1 MWSATAVA
9 DRRALVV
16 ATTALMRDV
25 VAGWRREGQSVGLV
39 PTMGAL
45 HAGHLSLV
53 SASLAENDRTVVT
66 IFVNPLQFGPGED
79 FERYPRDLDR
89 DRAALGPFPVDIVFA
104 PTTREMYP
112 DGATTRVRVAG
123 LDEILEGAWRPGH
136 FEGVATVVSKL
147 FWAVRPDRAYFGQKD
162 AQQAALVGRLAA
174 DQGTGISVRVCPIV
188 RESDGLALSSR
199 NLYLDPDHRRAASA
213 LPRALRRANDAYLAG
228 ERDASVLAAHLRDE
242 LATEPLARVDYA
254 ELVDPD
260 NFRAPGR
267 LALLAVMIGST
278 RLIDNHLLGDTF
290 QYALS
295 G

>member
-1 MWSATAVA
+1 
-9 DRRALVV
+9 
-16 ATTALMRDV
+16 
-25 VAGWRREGQSVGLV
+25 
-39 PTMGAL
+39 MGAL

-53 SASLAENDRTVVT
+53 ATSIAENDRTVVT
-66 IFVNPLQFGPGED
+66 VFVNPLQFAPGED

-89 DRAALGPFPVDIVFA
+89 DRAALGPFAVDIVFA
-104 PTTREMYP
+104 PTTGEMCP
-112 DGATTRVRVAG
+112 RGATTRVSVGA
-123 LDEILEGAWRPGH
+123 LDEILEGARRPGH

-174 DQGTGISVRVCPIV
+174 DLGTGITVRVCPTV
-188 RESDGLALSSR
+188 REPDGLALSSR

-228 ERDASVLAAHLRDE
+228 ERDLMWLAAVLRAE
-242 LATEPLARVDYA
+242 LATEPLAHVDYA

-260 NFRAPGR
+260 SFSAPGR
-267 LALLAVMIGST
+267 LAVLAVMIGST

-290 QYALS
+290 QNALS

>member
-1 MWSATAVA
+1 
-9 DRRALVV
+9 
-16 ATTALMRDV
+16 
-25 VAGWRREGQSVGLV
+25 
-39 PTMGAL
+39 MGAL

-53 SASLAENDRTVVT
+53 ATSIAENDRTVVT
-66 IFVNPLQFGPGED
+66 VFVNPLQFAPGED

-89 DRAALGPFPVDIVFA
+89 DRAALGPFAVDIVFA
-104 PTTREMYP
+104 PTTGEMCP
-112 DGATTRVRVAG
+112 RGATTRVSVGA
-123 LDEILEGAWRPGH
+123 LDEILDGARRPGH

-174 DQGTGISVRVCPIV
+174 DLGTGITVRVCPIV
-188 RESDGLALSSR
+188 REPDGLALSSR
-199 NLYLDPDHRRAASA
+199 NRYLDPDHRRAASV

-228 ERDASVLAAHLRDE
+228 ERDLMGLAGVLRAE
-242 LATEPLARVDYA
+242 LATEPLAHVDYA

-260 NFRAPGR
+260 SFIAPGR
-267 LALLAVMIGST
+267 LAVLAVMIGST

-290 QYALS
+290 QNALS